1 MHVHSFVVAA
11 AVTTS
16 TPVRAAARRASSN
29 ADASV
34 PGATESSSADRAAAL
49 HECNAATANGR
60 KFSWVSGSLACIAAA
75 WRRRF
80 T

>member
-1 MHVHSFVVAA
+1 MHVHNFVVAA

-16 TPVRAAARRASSN
+16 TPVPAAAKRASSN

-34 PGATESSSADRAAAL
+34 PGATESITAGRAVAL
-49 HECNAATANGR
+49 RECNAATTNKR
-60 KFSWVSGSLACIAAA
+60 QFTWVSRSLARMAAA